1 MYGCY
6 DGVLIYG
13 ILDEN
18 RDRTANRDFLEAHG
32 VSHFAADVVKNYC
45 GNSIYGVALSLSDI
59 LDKSKDYCKAEKTL
73 AAFAKVL
80 ARMIGPSRI
89 VTSASPATTPAVPP
103 SPSVAPE
110 QAKAKQP
117 AGGKPPRMLL
127 VSWSCC
133 HERKT

>member
-59 LDKSKDYCKAEKTL
+59 LDKSKDYRKAEKTL

-80 ARMIGPSRI
+80 KKACPDDWPEPDCHVG
-89 VTSASPATTPAVPP
+89 VTGDYSSCATITIRGA
-103 SPSVAPE
+103 
-110 QAKAKQP
+110 
-117 AGGKPPRMLL
+117 
-127 VSWSCC
+127 
-133 HERKT
+133 